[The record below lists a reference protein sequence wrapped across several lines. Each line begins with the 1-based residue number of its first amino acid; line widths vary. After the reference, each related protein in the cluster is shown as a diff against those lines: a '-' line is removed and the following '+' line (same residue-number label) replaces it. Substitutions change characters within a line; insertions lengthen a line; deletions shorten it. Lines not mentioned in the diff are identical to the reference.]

1 MLTQAGEA
9 VQGSRTTAPT
19 TTISDEPK
27 TRNATADMVVN
38 RRVKPTN
45 TIIIITITITIT
57 DEGQKNGHRDV
68 QSDERK
74 IQKQCCVTGER
85 RVEDD
90 YRHKEIDQWRLMGWR
105 RWCMI

>member
-27 TRNATADMVVN
+27 TGDTTADMVVN

-45 TIIIITITITIT
+45 TIIIITITIT
-57 DEGQKNGHRDV
+57 DEGQKRAP
-68 QSDERK
+68 
-74 IQKQCCVTGER
+74 R
-85 RVEDD
+85 RAI
-90 YRHKEIDQWRLMGWR
+90 R
-105 RWCMI
+105 

>member
-45 TIIIITITITIT
+45 TIIIITITITN
-57 DEGQKNGHRDV
+57 EGQKR
-68 QSDERK
+68 
-74 IQKQCCVTGER
+74 TPR
-85 RVEDD
+85 RAI
-90 YRHKEIDQWRLMGWR
+90 R
-105 RWCMI
+105 